1 MAWQMSVM
9 SRALKRDVEKSICGQ
24 QGQNA
29 GNATT
34 ARVTRGFESW
44 IATNTSRGTNGANAA
59 NATSAP
65 TDGTQRVFTEAL
77 LTTVLESCFGA
88 GANVSQIIVGAFN
101 KIKLSAFT
109 GRSSARQNVSADR
122 IQQSVSV
129 YASDFG
135 ELAVMPNNF
144 SRSRSA
150 LLIDP
155 DYMQLTVYRD
165 YQQVPISAIGDAETR
180 MILVEFGLQITE
192 SANAVIADLTT
203 S

>member
-1 MAWQMSVM
+1 M
-9 SRALKRDVEKSICGQ
+9 
-24 QGQNA
+24 
-29 GNATT
+29 
-34 ARVTRGFESW
+34 
-44 IATNTSRGTNGANAA
+44 
-59 NATSAP
+59 
-65 TDGTQRVFTEAL
+65 
-77 LTTVLESCFGA
+77 
-88 GANVSQIIVGAFN
+88 
-101 KIKLSAFT
+101 
-109 GRSSARQNVSADR
+109 
-122 IQQSVSV
+122 SV

-155 DYMQLTVYRD
+155 DYMQLAVYRD